1 MSVSPQK
8 TKGLLKFNKVFFTT
22 VFIVVPG
29 ILLDALTE
37 YNSGGANLYFMR
49 AIVNL
54 AFVAIALVLHSMS
67 KLGKTGLLTVSVYS
81 VVLLMMSTLTVF
93 LKSRSFSIA
102 IDFCGWYAGTF

>member
-8 TKGLLKFNKVFFTT
+8 TKGLFKFNKVLFTT
-22 VFIVVPG
+22 LFIVVPG

-54 AFVAIALVLHSMS
+54 VFVAIALILHSMS

-81 VVLLMMSTLTVF
+81 VVLLMMSTLIWGVKDPNFKIEAFF
-93 LKSRSFSIA
+93 LKV
-102 IDFCGWYAGTF
+102 